1 MPPVCLCM
9 CDMLCGAAD
18 LGLAILI
25 AFCCHVVS
33 NIACNCTASLYV
45 SVQLCRVCGD
55 LSVAEPNQ
63 ISQLRFLQ
71 NCVAQTLRKTFTADG
86 STRST
91 KASRAMQGFCQELA
105 GCNDATLACS
115 SLQQAS
121 RQAGRSLSDYWCYI
135 CSKDTEPDCYHAKAT
150 LILLLQA
157 CHAEMISAMRLC
169 SQKCHRP
176 RWAGSSVRS
185 FTLPVCSG
193 RKQPLTLRMQLQT
206 HVGSRYWRR

>member
-9 CDMLCGAAD
+9 CDMLCGAAE
-18 LGLAILI
+18 LGLAILV
-25 AFCCHVVS
+25 AFCHIVS
-33 NIACNCTASLYV
+33 DIACNYTASLY
-45 SVQLCRVCGD
+45 LCQYSFARAYGD
-55 LSVAEPNQ
+55 LTPTE
-63 ISQLRFLQ
+63 ISQTSQSRFVQ
-71 NCVAQTLRKTFTADG
+71 EHAAHTLRKTFTADG

-91 KASRAMQGFCQELA
+91 KASHAMQGFCQELA

-157 CHAEMISAMRLC
+157 CHAEMISSMRLY
-169 SQKCHRP
+169 RT
-176 RWAGSSVRS
+176 RM
-185 FTLPVCSG
+185 LPC
-193 RKQPLTLRMQLQT
+193 
-206 HVGSRYWRR
+206 

>member
-1 MPPVCLCM
+1 LPPVCLCM

-121 RQAGRSLSDYWCYI
+121 RQAGRPLSDYWCYI

-157 CHAEMISAMRLC
+157 CHAEMISAMRLY
-169 SQKCHRP
+169 RT
-176 RWAGSSVRS
+176 RM
-185 FTLPVCSG
+185 LPC
-193 RKQPLTLRMQLQT
+193 
-206 HVGSRYWRR
+206 